1 MARGRARARVKA
13 AARRAR
19 RARKRRGRIRT
30 RKRTRKR
37 RQKLRRTMRARRS
50 LQRPPLRG
58 LTARARTRLRR
69 QAPRRRLPRSRR
81 LMARAR
87 RRAGNPVAMRRA
99 GNAGPRKVGPERAS
113 CYLEPCCP
121 ELRAMVSQRQPGGR
135 SLPCIGL
142 SFTLRL
148 IRESLQL
155 ESGRPFAHAFVE
167 WPATGRRRHPAPL
180 QHHSGAL
187 ATSRVVFELA
197 DNSFSFD

>member
-1 MARGRARARVKA
+1 MARRRQCESGGIARGRRSF
-13 AARRAR
+13 
-19 RARKRRGRIRT
+19 RT
-30 RKRTRKR
+30 RKKSRTRTRKR
-37 RQKLRRTMRARRS
+37 RAKLRRATVSQRKS
-50 LQRPPLRG
+50 LQRPLPQAA
-58 LTARARTRLRR
+58 TARARTRPRR
-69 QAPRRRLPRSRR
+69 QAPRQRRPRSGG
-81 LMARAR
+81 LVARAW
-87 RRAGNPVAMRRA
+87 RRAGRSVAVRRA